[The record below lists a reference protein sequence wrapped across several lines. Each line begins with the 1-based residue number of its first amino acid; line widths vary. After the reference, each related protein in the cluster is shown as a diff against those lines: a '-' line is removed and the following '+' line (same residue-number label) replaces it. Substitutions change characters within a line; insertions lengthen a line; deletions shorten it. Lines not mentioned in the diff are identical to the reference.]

1 MSPLCISQLP
11 HVRGSRSAHLW
22 ETIFLLSAAYFMSW
36 VNVIAIKE
44 SDQKVRI
51 DDRHGFESES
61 FLILGFDGWSCTR
74 LSSFVIINPI
84 TMHHAF

>member
-1 MSPLCISQLP
+1 
-11 HVRGSRSAHLW
+11 
-22 ETIFLLSAAYFMSW
+22 MSW

-51 DDRHGFESES
+51 DDRHGFESGSGSES

-74 LSSFVIINPI
+74 YVHVKLEQVEFGGI
-84 TMHHAF
+84 